1 MLLPKAESC
10 EPNATRNSAAT
21 QPDSGISNAEA
32 YWEDVRSVTTFWLSF
47 HAPYACRHSG
57 VCCSSGWD
65 IAIER
70 ARVPAIVRAAGE
82 GHLAVPARW
91 LREVEDAPAD
101 VAGVLAFGVEG
112 RCVFHRAP
120 GCAVHTTIGHA
131 AIPAACQHFPRIA
144 LIDRR
149 GVFVTLS
156 HYCPTA
162 ASLLF
167 DDSVPPAIVE
177 GPPVLPGSELP
188 EGLDARE
195 AWPPSQSPRRLM
207 DLDSYSTWETWAVS
221 VLTSGESPERALDRL
236 ENCPQITSPWDHGN
250 ATDPVS
256 LFEIARA
263 SVPPPYSWPAFV
275 ATSRNGWAKQEAVV
289 GRYLAAHVFA
299 AWMAYQ
305 GNGLQST
312 VLYLRLVL
320 AVLDCETARAATL
333 FEGIRQADL
342 LLRHFVDREALA
354 ARLCMLVSR

>member
-1 MLLPKAESC
+1 
-10 EPNATRNSAAT
+10 
-21 QPDSGISNAEA
+21 
-32 YWEDVRSVTTFWLSF
+32 VTTFWLSF

-70 ARVPAIVRAAGE
+70 ARAPAIAGAISR
-82 GHLAVPARW
+82 GDLTVSARW
-91 LREVEDAPAD
+91 LRRVSDAPED
-101 VAGVLAFGVEG
+101 VAGVLALTDDR

-120 GCAVHTTIGHA
+120 GCAIHTTLGHA

-167 DDSVPPAIVE
+167 DDSVFPAIVE
-177 GPPVLPGSELP
+177 GPPALPSGGLP

-195 AWPPSQSPRRLM
+195 AWPPSASPRSLM
-207 DLDSYSTWETWAVS
+207 DWERYSAWETWAVS
-221 VLTSGESPERALDRL
+221 VLTSGELPERALDRL
-236 ENCPQITSPWDHGN
+236 ENRGQTRYSGD
-250 ATDPVS
+250 ARRASDPAS

-263 SVPPPYSWPAFV
+263 AVPVPYSWPAFV
-275 ATSRNGWAKQEAVV
+275 DSSGTAWRNQEAVV
-289 GRYLAAHVFA
+289 GRYLAAHLFA
-299 AWMAYQ
+299 TWMAYQ

-320 AVLDCETARAATL
+320 AVLGCETARAETL

-342 LLRHFVDREALA
+342 LLRHLVDRETLA
-354 ARLCMLVSR
+354 EKLCAIAA